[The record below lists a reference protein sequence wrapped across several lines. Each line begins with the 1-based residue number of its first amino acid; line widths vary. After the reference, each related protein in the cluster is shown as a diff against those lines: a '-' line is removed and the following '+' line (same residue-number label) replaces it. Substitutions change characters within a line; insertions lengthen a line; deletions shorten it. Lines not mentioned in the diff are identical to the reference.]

1 MPPSPSIPPDVV
13 DASAAPPATEP
24 PSGRVVS
31 VVVEAAE
38 VGTTGRLIKNGF
50 SAIFGC

>member
-1 MPPSPSIPPDVV
+1 MKPSPSIPPVV
-13 DASAAPPATEP
+13 DASAAPPSTTEP
-24 PSGRVVS
+24 PSAGSLVA
-31 VVVEAAE
+31 VVEAAE